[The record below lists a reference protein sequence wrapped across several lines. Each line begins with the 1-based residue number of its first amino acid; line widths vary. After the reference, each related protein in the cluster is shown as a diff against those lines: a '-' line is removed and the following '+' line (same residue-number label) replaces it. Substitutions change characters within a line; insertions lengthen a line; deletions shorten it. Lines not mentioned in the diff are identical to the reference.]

1 MLHNYC
7 AQYFNNN
14 NISKIWIMVYEE
26 TNSKLFNYMLIF
38 VVMNSKMLN
47 ELLSIKITCCK

>member
-1 MLHNYC
+1 
-7 AQYFNNN
+7 
-14 NISKIWIMVYEE
+14 MVYEE